1 MSNPILI
8 DPLAFGRDGQS
19 RNGRRTIADLD
30 ERVLENLADNS
41 GAVQFTAEGF
51 MDGSRRPSLRLKV
64 TGTVNVICQ
73 RCLEPME
80 YPIESEAV
88 LTFFRDEEKLAA
100 AVEDNE
106 ELDAVMAEEELD
118 VIALVEDEII
128 MGLSLSPKHDQ
139 CGDELLEHG
148 KAGKPNPF
156 AVLAALK
163 KPKSE

>member
-1 MSNPILI
+1 MTNPILI

-19 RNGRRTIADLD
+19 RSGRRAIADLN

-41 GAVQFTAEGF
+41 GEVQFVAEGF
-51 MDGSRRPSLRLKV
+51 MDGSRRSSLRLKV
-64 TGTVNVICQ
+64 TGTVNVVCQ
-73 RCLEPME
+73 RCLEPMVQALD
-80 YPIESEAV
+80 SEAM

-100 AVEDNE
+100 AVEINE
-106 ELDAVMAEEELD
+106 DLDAVMAEEELD

-128 MGLSLSPKHDQ
+128 MGLSLSPKHEK
-139 CGDELLEHG
+139 CGDEVLEHG